1 VLDLN
6 GVFQAPA
13 TLEGVKEWGS
23 PGRIKAGTIVT
34 PALPPLLTIT
44 QTEAALKVV
53 LSAESGHTYRLQRR
67 NEAGGA
73 WVNEGEPQTAT
84 VAGPVTF
91 SLFLDPNSATVGLF
105 RVEVQ

>member
-1 VLDLN
+1 VLDVN

-23 PGRIKAGTIVT
+23 PGRIKAGTIAPPAT
-34 PALPPLLTIT
+34 PPVLTIT
-44 QTEAALKVV
+44 QTEVTLKVT
-53 LSAESGHTYRLQRR
+53 LSGESGRTYRLQRR
-67 NEAGGA
+67 NEASGA
-73 WVNEGEPQTAT
+73 WVNEGEPQAPS

-91 SLFLDPNSATVGLF
+91 TILLNPNNASVGLF